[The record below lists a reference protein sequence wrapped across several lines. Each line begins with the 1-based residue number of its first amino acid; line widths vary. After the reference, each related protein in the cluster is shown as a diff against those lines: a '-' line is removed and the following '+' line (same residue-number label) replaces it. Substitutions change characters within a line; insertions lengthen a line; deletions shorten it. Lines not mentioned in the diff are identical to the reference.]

1 MQTTVSDTELLTLQE
16 AAQALRV
23 TPVTVL
29 RAIRSGK
36 LEARRLGEHGRYRIT
51 AEALD
56 AYLRPV
62 KRGAA

>member
-1 MQTTVSDTELLTLQE
+1 MHMDVLDKQLLTLQE
-16 AAQALRV
+16 AAEVLRV
-23 TPVTVL
+23 TPMTVL
-29 RAIRSGK
+29 RAIQSGK